1 MSIRATGR
9 VVDGHLRVD
18 IPVELEEDTEV
29 ELAEVTGSAGFDEEL
44 DPLLEAALDE
54 ADAAFARGERG
65 VDAKEAL
72 SRLRARVRD
81 EAVSGLP
88 ANKG

>member
-29 ELAEVTGSAGFDEEL
+29 ELAEVTGGAGFDEEM
-44 DPLLEAALDE
+44 DPLLRENNSPQ
-54 ADAAFARGERG
+54 GQG
-65 VDAKEAL
+65 M
-72 SRLRARVRD
+72 S
-81 EAVSGLP
+81 
-88 ANKG
+88 

>member
-18 IPVELEEDTEV
+18 IPVELEENAEV
-29 ELAEVTGSAGFDEEL
+29 ELAEVTGGAGFDEEM
-44 DPLLEAALDE
+44 DSLLEAALDE

-72 SRLRARVRD
+72 SRLRARARD

-88 ANKG
+88 ASKG